1 MNGLRAQTGN
11 NTVPLKPHQKK
22 KKILRLHSTRSKIVE
37 CHYFHFIDSGQNHNK
52 NGLWKHSE
60 VHKEI
65 QLEVL
70 EKVRMCA
77 QDQYSFGY

>member
-1 MNGLRAQTGN
+1 MGLEHRLETIQFPRNLT
-11 NTVPLKPHQKK
+11 KK

-77 QDQYSFGY
+77 QDQHSFGY